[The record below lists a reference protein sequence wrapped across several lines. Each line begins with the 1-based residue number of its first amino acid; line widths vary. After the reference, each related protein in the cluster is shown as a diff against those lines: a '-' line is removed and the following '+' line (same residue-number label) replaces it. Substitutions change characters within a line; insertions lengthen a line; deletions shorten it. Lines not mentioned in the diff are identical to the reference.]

1 MTDQP
6 DQLHDNR
13 RPPAIWL
20 HRAIDDMALD
30 PYEFRV
36 YCHLCR
42 RAGANGRAWPGMQS
56 IAAKCGMS
64 KRKVVDCLK
73 ALHQRGMI
81 EVERRDSQTS
91 RDTNIYTLTDADK
104 WLDQN
109 GQLLQ
114 GGGAC
119 GALPSARGALPLVHE
134 VHSKV
139 LKDKDNT
146 KGPKTTRA
154 DLLKILTDQLPPEHA
169 DNDALIHQ
177 LNRWIDMRAND
188 GKPLRA
194 GSAKTAGQS
203 LAKLATTPEDAAA
216 IAEQSADNGWVGLFP
231 LKVKAA
237 QKQKGNLSKNEM
249 DALFGF

>member
-56 IAAKCGMS
+56 IAAKCRMG
-64 KRKVVDCLK
+64 KAKVKMCLI
-73 ALHQRGMI
+73 ALVERGMI
-81 EVERRDSQTS
+81 EVESGKQDGKPNVYRLND
-91 RDTNIYTLTDADK
+91 LDK

-109 GQLLQ
+109 KQLLQ
-114 GGGAC
+114 GGGHDM
-119 GALPSARGALPLVHE
+119 ARGVATTWLPGSH
-134 VHSKV
+134 HMATKV

-146 KGPKTTRA
+146 KGPKTTRQ
-154 DLLKILTDQLPPEHA
+154 DLLKILTDQLPPDHA

-203 LAKLATTPEDAAA
+203 LAKLAATPEDAAA

-231 LKVKAA
+231 LKGAAA